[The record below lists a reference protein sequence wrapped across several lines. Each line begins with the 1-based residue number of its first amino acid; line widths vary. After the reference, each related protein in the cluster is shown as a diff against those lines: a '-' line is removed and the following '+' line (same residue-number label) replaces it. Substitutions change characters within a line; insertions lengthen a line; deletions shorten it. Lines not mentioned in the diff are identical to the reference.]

1 MKFLT
6 RTFISW
12 LPLGIAVTLV
22 CLLVYATV
30 QQDYRQSLNDPQIQM
45 AEDAAAKLAAGARP
59 SDVVPDPDSVNIVS
73 SLSPWLAIYNGDG
86 VSVVSSGV
94 LNGGIPQLPQG
105 VFAAARANA
114 GKDTTEPY
122 EDRITW
128 QFAAGV
134 RQAVVVAWEP
144 KTNQYIASGRNMREV
159 EDREGD
165 LSTLVA
171 IAWIVTMAATFV
183 TQCFVQYVL

>member
-1 MKFLT
+1 
-6 RTFISW
+6 
-12 LPLGIAVTLV
+12 
-22 CLLVYATV
+22 
-30 QQDYRQSLNDPQIQM
+30 
-45 AEDAAAKLAAGARP
+45 
-59 SDVVPDPDSVNIVS
+59 
-73 SLSPWLAIYNGDG
+73 
-86 VSVVSSGV
+86 
-94 LNGGIPQLPQG
+94 
-105 VFAAARANA
+105 
-114 GKDTTEPY
+114 
-122 EDRITW
+122 
-128 QFAAGV
+128 V